1 MARDGQVGLTC
12 ARSGVVSVMTVSVRE
27 SEATAESGPEK
38 ASQSNHNPQF
48 LGWESHATRELVR
61 LAWPITVSTI
71 SYSVMTLVDTLLI
84 GRVGAAELAGVGLGG
99 TAAFVF
105 LCFSFGLLRGAK
117 TLVAQAIGAGRRDQ
131 ASAYLG
137 AAVAWALLIG
147 ALTVL
152 FGELA
157 ASFVGRIAE
166 DPHAARAASTY
177 LGIRI
182 LGAPMALVYVALRE
196 VRYGQSDARTPMV
209 ATVLA
214 NLTNIVLAYL
224 FIFVFG
230 WGVRGAGIA
239 TVIAHSVEAGTLLV
253 VQTRQGWHIRN
264 TRLAHLRAVWR
275 IGMPTGVQFTL
286 EVGAF
291 AMMTGL
297 LAHLGVLQAAGHQIA
312 LQVNHFAFLPGFA
325 IAEAASVLAGQA
337 VGAGRYELVKRV
349 ARRALTATTVY
360 TGACSVVFALG
371 ASTIVAGFT
380 KDEALARVAVHLL
393 WIAAVFQMFD
403 GANVVARGVLRG
415 AGDVRVPAI
424 VGVLSSWVAT
434 PPLTLLLGYGL
445 GQGALGGWL
454 GITVEIFLASAIL
467 WWRLE
472 HGQWHAAATASHA
485 QMVAAAAALDAE
497 IGHGAELAEH
507 GGSAVSDRLWQ
518 TPATRAVSAAPAI
531 VDGPADL

>member
-1 MARDGQVGLTC
+1 
-12 ARSGVVSVMTVSVRE
+12 VVIVMTVQAQSKQTVRN
-27 SEATAESGPEK
+27 STQLLA
-38 ASQSNHNPQF
+38 
-48 LGWESHATRELVR
+48 WESRPARELVR
-61 LAWPITVSTI
+61 LAWPITVSTL

-84 GRVGAAELAGVGLGG
+84 GRVGSAELAGVGLGG

-105 LCFSFGLLRGAK
+105 LVFSFGLLRGAK

-137 AAVAWALLIG
+137 AAVAWALLISVVTV
-147 ALTVL
+147 AL
-152 FGELA
+152 GELTA
-157 ASFVGRIAE
+157 TLVGRIAS
-166 DPHAARAASTY
+166 DPHATRAATTY
-177 LGIRI
+177 LAIRI

-196 VRYGQSDARTPMV
+196 VRYGQGDARTPMV
-209 ATVLA
+209 GTLLA
-214 NLTNIVLAYL
+214 NAVNLVLAYL

-230 WGVRGAGIA
+230 WGVAGAGWA
-239 TVIAHSVEAGTLLV
+239 TVIAHTVEAGTLVV
-253 VQTRQGWHIRN
+253 VQTRQGWFVRN

-337 VGAGRYELVKRV
+337 VGAHRLDLVKRV
-349 ARRALTATTVY
+349 ARTGLKATTAY
-360 TGACSVVFALG
+360 TGACSVIFALYAG
-371 ASTIVAGFT
+371 PIVAGFT
-380 KDEALARVAVHLL
+380 SDPALARVAVHLL
-393 WIAAVFQMFD
+393 WVAAVFQVFD
-403 GANVVARGVLRG
+403 GANMVARGVLRG

-424 VGVLSSWVAT
+424 VGVLTSWVAT

-454 GITVEIFLASAIL
+454 GLTVEILCASVIL

-472 HGQWHAAATASHA
+472 RGHWHAAATLTHA
-485 QMVAAAAALDAE
+485 EMRQAAAAMDAE
-497 IGHGAELAEH
+497 VATASEHDRQGLA
-507 GGSAVSDRLWQ
+507 ARLS
-518 TPATRAVSAAPAI
+518 PAAAI
-531 VDGPADL
+531 VEAPADL